1 MFEVGIELFFVV
13 VFDFVLF
20 FVFVFVFVFC
30 FCFVFSFLFCVFVFV
45 LRFCLLFCFVFL
57 FCFGL
62 CVWKGTVRDSLTKT
76 LRVEEPGGSPR
87 TSPVFAK
94 SIRVLEGQGAL
105 GVLDIR
111 RARLE

>member
-1 MFEVGIELFFVV
+1 MFRFQF
-13 VFDFVLF
+13 
-20 FVFVFVFVFC
+20 
-30 FCFVFSFLFCVFVFV
+30 FV
-45 LRFCLLFCFVFL
+45 LRFRFCFAFLFVVLFCFRFVFL

-94 SIRVLEGQGAL
+94 SIRVLEGRGAL

>member
-1 MFEVGIELFFVV
+1 MGFEFWGLACGRLGFGFGLVFVV
-13 VFDFVLF
+13 VCAFV
-20 FVFVFVFVFC
+20 C
-30 FCFVFSFLFCVFVFV
+30 V
-45 LRFCLLFCFVFL
+45 LRFRFCFAFLFVVLFCFRFVFL

-62 CVWKGTVRDSLTKT
+62 CVWKGTVRDSRTKK

-94 SIRVLEGQGAL
+94 SIRVIEARGAL